1 MFKQPHSSSAL
12 DSEHVFS
19 GFRCK
24 LKAGLS
30 KYVFNESHYVLR
42 IRVFVSIDFAVE
54 PQTGQTFG
62 EGCLHFADEA
72 TSVRSSVCVAW
83 AVFSIMTLASHV
95 KSQRNLMRSVS
106 TDISN

>member
-54 PQTGQTFG
+54 PQNGQTFG

-72 TSVRSSVCVAW
+72 ISVRSSVCVAR